1 MAREMQPLPLRMWQR
16 FLDTVILTVVAVLFS
31 AAVSVL
37 KYRRI

>member
-1 MAREMQPLPLRMWQR
+1 MLQR
-16 FLDTVILTVVAVLFS
+16 FVDTVVLTLVAVLFS